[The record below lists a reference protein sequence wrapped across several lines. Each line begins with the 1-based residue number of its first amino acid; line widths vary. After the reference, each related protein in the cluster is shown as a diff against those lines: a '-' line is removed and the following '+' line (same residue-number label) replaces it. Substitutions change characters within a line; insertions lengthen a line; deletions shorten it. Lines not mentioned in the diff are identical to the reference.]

1 MRLDDSDKLIPL
13 KFREKLVTDIVVKYA
28 TPVTPSR
35 HGRGGSEK
43 NELHLIGQH
52 FPVHVENKDI
62 SNLKKRKNIRRCVVC
77 HKHGV
82 GKETCFICK

>member
-35 HGRGGSEK
+35 HGSE
-43 NELHLIGQH
+43 NSELG
-52 FPVHVENKDI
+52 DI
-62 SNLKKRKNIRRCVVC
+62 SQQM
-77 HKHGV
+77 
-82 GKETCFICK
+82 